1 MGISSLL
8 VNNIQRAANFIIKF
22 QAVVDQAYKQIDE
35 PDKGEVNVY
44 PTMDGVYI
52 TSTKQAELIKLLNNI
67 YSQVTQL
74 FLREAKKHQ
83 HQHQFIIR
91 GAIAYGPVIH
101 GAQIDDS
108 CCSSIADD
116 VKQKI
121 VLGPPISQAYVSERL
136 APPFGIYIH
145 ESARSFAPEPSR
157 VLQGP
162 YFYWQFNATQTISR
176 EVEGYFNYCKEYH
189 NYLQLDIEK
198 INHYIE
204 LSKEYFSSSNKAI
217 C

>member
-1 MGISSLL
+1 MNTLPTVNAENLPQPTNSYVVWIDIMGISSLL

-35 PDKGEVNVY
+35 PDIGEVNVY

-121 VLGPPISQAYVSERL
+121 VLGPPYK
-136 APPFGIYIH
+136 PGICI
-145 ESARSFAPEPSR
+145 
-157 VLQGP
+157 
-162 YFYWQFNATQTISR
+162 
-176 EVEGYFNYCKEYH
+176 
-189 NYLQLDIEK
+189 
-198 INHYIE
+198 
-204 LSKEYFSSSNKAI
+204 
-217 C
+217 